1 MNRVEYIREYM
12 RKRRTG
18 EHVTDVVNTCLVCGA
33 ELTAQRKAKTCSQRC
48 RVALHRRHHV
58 TLPVNSLAVAWRY
71 RMADNYAA
79 GALISKTRPID
90 RASVETSLK
99 ERFGREVIELEPR
112 T

>member
-1 MNRVEYIREYM
+1 MPEPKAI
-12 RKRRTG
+12 
-18 EHVTDVVNTCLVCGA
+18 NT
-33 ELTAQRKAKTCSQRC
+33 
-48 RVALHRRHHV
+48 
-58 TLPVNSLAVAWRY
+58 LAVAWQY

-79 GALISKTRPID
+79 GALISKTGPID